1 MSKGNIKVQA
11 ENIFPIIK
19 RFLYSDQEIFLRELV
34 SNSVDA
40 CMKLR
45 TLSSIGEAKGDVG
58 ALQVEVI
65 IDKAAN
71 TLTVRDN
78 GIGMTGEEIE
88 KYIAQIAFS
97 GAEEFVNKYKD
108 KAEGIIGHFG
118 LGFFSAFMVSSKVE
132 VYSKSFKEGTEGARW
147 TCEGSTDYDLI
158 ADAKESR
165 GTDIVLHLSDDAKE
179 YLEESKI
186 NELLNKYCR
195 FLPMPIKFGT
205 KEEGEGENKVQ
216 VDNIVNNPNPL
227 WKKAPAD
234 LTLEDYNNF
243 YRELYP
249 MTFEDPL
256 FNIHLNVDYPFNL
269 TGVLYFPKL
278 KKNLE
283 IQRNKIQLYSN
294 QVFVTDSVEGIV
306 PEFLMLLHGVLDS
319 PDIPLNVSRSYLQSD
334 QNVKKI
340 SNHITKKVADKLE
353 DLCKNNREEYAQKWD
368 DIKVFID
375 FGSLSEEKF
384 GERSSKFM
392 LFKNI
397 DGQYFLLDEYLEKIK
412 ATQTDKDNKTVVL
425 YSHSEVEHHAYIE
438 DAKAKGYDV
447 LIMDSPLTSHLL
459 NKLEQGTPDISFKR
473 IDADTLDKLISKE
486 EAQISKL
493 SKDEEEKLKPV
504 ITAQVE
510 AGKFTVVFESLSEKD
525 KPMFVTQSEFMRRMK
540 EMQAAGGGGMSMF
553 GNMPESYNL
562 VVNTNHPL
570 ISKILSE
577 TDESAQKTLAKQAAD
592 LALLSQGLLK
602 GKDLTE
608 FINRSVTLLQ

>member
-1 MSKGNIKVQA
+1 M
-11 ENIFPIIK
+11 
-19 RFLYSDQEIFLRELV
+19 
-34 SNSVDA
+34 
-40 CMKLR
+40 
-45 TLSSIGEAKGDVG
+45 
-58 ALQVEVI
+58 
-65 IDKAAN
+65 
-71 TLTVRDN
+71 
-78 GIGMTGEEIE
+78 
-88 KYIAQIAFS
+88 
-97 GAEEFVNKYKD
+97 
-108 KAEGIIGHFG
+108 
-118 LGFFSAFMVSSKVE
+118 
-132 VYSKSFKEGTEGARW
+132 
-147 TCEGSTDYDLI
+147 
-158 ADAKESR
+158 
-165 GTDIVLHLSDDAKE
+165 
-179 YLEESKI
+179 
-186 NELLNKYCR
+186 
-195 FLPMPIKFGT
+195 
-205 KEEGEGENKVQ
+205 
-216 VDNIVNNPNPL
+216 
-227 WKKAPAD
+227 
-234 LTLEDYNNF
+234 
-243 YRELYP
+243 
-249 MTFEDPL
+249 
-256 FNIHLNVDYPFNL
+256 
-269 TGVLYFPKL
+269 

-493 SKDEEEKLKPV
+493 SKEEEEKLKPV
-504 ITAQVE
+504 ISSQVE

-553 GNMPESYNL
+553 GNMPETYNL
-562 VVNTNHPL
+562 VVNSNHPL

-577 TDESAQKTLAKQAAD
+577 TDEAAQKTLAKQAAD

-608 FINRSVTLLQ
+608 FINRSVSLMQ

>member
-34 SNSVDA
+34 SNAVDA
-40 CMKLR
+40 CQKLK
-45 TLSSIGEAKGDVG
+45 TLSSLGEAQGDIG
-58 ALQVEVI
+58 DLQVEVLL
-65 IDKAAN
+65 DKEAK

-132 VYSKSFKEGTEGARW
+132 VYSKSFTEGSKGARW
-147 TCEGSTDYDLI
+147 ICEGSTDYDLQDEPK
-158 ADAKESR
+158 AER
-165 GTDIVLHLSDDAKE
+165 GTDIILHLTDDAKE
-179 YLEESKI
+179 YVEDYKI
-186 NELLNKYCR
+186 KELLDKYCR
-195 FLPMPIKFGT
+195 FLPIAIKFGT
-205 KEEGEGENKVQ
+205 LEETKDDLKVTI
-216 VDNIVNNPNPL
+216 DNIVNNPNPL
-227 WKKAPAD
+227 WKKGPAD
-234 LTLEDYNNF
+234 LTEADYNDF

-283 IQRNKIQLYSN
+283 LQKNKIQLYSN

-319 PDIPLNVSRSYLQSD
+319 PDIPLNVSRSYLQAD

-353 DLCKNNREEYAQKWD
+353 ELCKSNREDYAKKWD

-375 FGSLSEEKF
+375 YGTLSEEKF
-384 GERSSKFM
+384 GERSKKFM
-392 LFKNI
+392 LFKNVE
-397 DGQYFLLDEYLEKIK
+397 GAHFLFDEYLEKIK
-412 ATQTDKDNKTVVL
+412 ATQTDKDGKTVVL
-425 YSHSEVEHHAYIE
+425 YTHSETEHHAYLE
-438 DAKAKGYDV
+438 NAKERGYDV
-447 LIMDSPLTSHLL
+447 LVLDSPLSSHLL
-459 NKLEQGTPDISFKR
+459 NKLEQQNANVTFKR
-473 IDADTLDKLISKE
+473 VDADTLDKLIAKE
-486 EAQISKL
+486 EAQVSKL
-493 SKDEEEKLKPV
+493 SKEDEEKLKPV
-504 ITAQVE
+504 ITSQVE
-510 AGKFTVVFESLSEKD
+510 AGKYTVVFESLSEKE
-525 KPMFVTQSEFMRRMK
+525 KPMLITQSEFMRRMK
-540 EMQAAGGGGMSMF
+540 EMQATGGGGMSMF
-553 GNMPESYNL
+553 GSMPENYNL
-562 VVNTNHPL
+562 VVNSNHPL
-570 ISKILSE
+570 ISKILE
-577 TDESAQKTLAKQAAD
+577 EKDENVQKTLAKQAAD

-608 FINRSVTLLQ
+608 FINRSVDLIK

>member
-40 CMKLR
+40 CMKLK

>member
-34 SNSVDA
+34 SNAVDA
-40 CMKLR
+40 CQKLK
-45 TLSSIGEAKGDVG
+45 TLSSLGEAQGDIG
-58 ALQVEVI
+58 DLQVEVLL
-65 IDKAAN
+65 DKEAK

-132 VYSKSFKEGTEGARW
+132 VYSKSFTEGSKGARW
-147 TCEGSTDYDLI
+147 ICEGSTDYDLQDEPK
-158 ADAKESR
+158 AER
-165 GTDIVLHLSDDAKE
+165 GTDIILHLTDEAKE
-179 YLEESKI
+179 YVEDYKI
-186 NELLNKYCR
+186 KELLDKYCR
-195 FLPMPIKFGT
+195 FLPIAIKFGT
-205 KEEGEGENKVQ
+205 LEETKDDLKVTI
-216 VDNIVNNPNPL
+216 DNVVNNPNPL
-227 WKKAPAD
+227 WKKGPAD
-234 LTLEDYNNF
+234 LTEADYNDF

-283 IQRNKIQLYSN
+283 LQKNKIQLYSN

-319 PDIPLNVSRSYLQSD
+319 PDIPLNVSRSYLQAD

-353 DLCKNNREEYAQKWD
+353 ELCKSNREDYAKKWD

-375 FGSLSEEKF
+375 YGTLSEEKF
-384 GERSSKFM
+384 GERSKKFM
-392 LFKNI
+392 LFKNVA
-397 DGQYFLLDEYLEKIK
+397 GEYFLFDEYLEKIK
-412 ATQTDKDNKTVVL
+412 ATQTDKDGKTVVL
-425 YSHSEVEHHAYIE
+425 YTQSETEHHAYLE
-438 DAKAKGYDV
+438 NAKERGYDV
-447 LIMDSPLTSHLL
+447 LVLDSPLSSHLL
-459 NKLEQGTPDISFKR
+459 NKLEQQNANVTFKR
-473 IDADTLDKLISKE
+473 IDADTLDKLIAKE
-486 EAQISKL
+486 EAQVSKL
-493 SKDEEEKLKPV
+493 SKEDEEKLKPV
-504 ITAQVE
+504 ITSQVE
-510 AGKFTVVFESLSEKD
+510 AGKYTVVFESLSEKE
-525 KPMFVTQSEFMRRMK
+525 KPMLITQSEFMRRMK
-540 EMQAAGGGGMSMF
+540 EMQATGGGGMSMF
-553 GNMPESYNL
+553 GSMPENYNL
-562 VVNTNHPL
+562 VVNSNHPL
-570 ISKILSE
+570 ISKILE
-577 TDESAQKTLAKQAAD
+577 EKDENVQKTLAKQAAD

-608 FINRSVTLLQ
+608 FINRSVDLIK

>member
-34 SNSVDA
+34 SNAVDA
-40 CMKLR
+40 CQKLK
-45 TLSSIGEAKGDVG
+45 TLSSLGEAQGDIG
-58 ALQVEVI
+58 DLQVEVLL
-65 IDKAAN
+65 DKEAK

-132 VYSKSFKEGTEGARW
+132 VYSKSFTEGSKGARW
-147 TCEGSTDYDLI
+147 ICEGSTDYDLQDEPK
-158 ADAKESR
+158 AER
-165 GTDIVLHLSDDAKE
+165 GTDIILHLTDEAKE
-179 YLEESKI
+179 YVEDYKI
-186 NELLNKYCR
+186 KELLDKYCR
-195 FLPMPIKFGT
+195 FLPIAIKFGT
-205 KEEGEGENKVQ
+205 LEETKDDLKVTI
-216 VDNIVNNPNPL
+216 DNVVNNPNPL
-227 WKKAPAD
+227 WKKGPAD
-234 LTLEDYNNF
+234 LTEADYNDF

-283 IQRNKIQLYSN
+283 LQKNKIQLYSN

-319 PDIPLNVSRSYLQSD
+319 PDIPLNVSRSYLQAD

-353 DLCKNNREEYAQKWD
+353 ELCKSNREDYAKKWD

-375 FGSLSEEKF
+375 YGTLSEEKF
-384 GERSSKFM
+384 GERSKKFM
-392 LFKNI
+392 LFKNVA
-397 DGQYFLLDEYLEKIK
+397 GEYFLFDEYLEKIK
-412 ATQTDKDNKTVVL
+412 ATQTDKDGKTVVL
-425 YSHSEVEHHAYIE
+425 YTHSETEHHAYLE
-438 DAKAKGYDV
+438 NAKERGYDV
-447 LIMDSPLTSHLL
+447 LVLDSPLSSHLL
-459 NKLEQGTPDISFKR
+459 NKLEQQNANVTFKR
-473 IDADTLDKLISKE
+473 VDADTLDKLIAKE
-486 EAQISKL
+486 EAQVSKL
-493 SKDEEEKLKPV
+493 SKEDEEKLKPV
-504 ITAQVE
+504 ITSQVE
-510 AGKFTVVFESLSEKD
+510 AGKYTVVFESLSEKE
-525 KPMFVTQSEFMRRMK
+525 KPMLITQSEFMRRMK
-540 EMQAAGGGGMSMF
+540 EMQATGGGGMSMF
-553 GNMPESYNL
+553 GSMPENYNL
-562 VVNTNHPL
+562 VVNSNHPL
-570 ISKILSE
+570 ISKILE
-577 TDESAQKTLAKQAAD
+577 EKDENVQKTLAKQAAD

-608 FINRSVTLLQ
+608 FINRSVDLIK

>member
-34 SNSVDA
+34 SNAVDA
-40 CMKLR
+40 CQKLR
-45 TLSSIGEAKGDVG
+45 TLSSLGEAQGDIG
-58 ALQVEVI
+58 DLQVEVLL
-65 IDKAAN
+65 DKEAK

-132 VYSKSFKEGTEGARW
+132 VYSKSFKEGSKGARW
-147 TCEGSTDYDLI
+147 ICEGSTDYDLQDEPK
-158 ADAKESR
+158 ANR
-165 GTDIVLHLSDDAKE
+165 GTDIILHLTDDAKE
-179 YLEESKI
+179 YLEDYKI
-186 NELLNKYCR
+186 KELLDKYCR
-195 FLPMPIKFGT
+195 FLPIAIKFGMT
-205 KEEGEGENKVQ
+205 DQGEGDDKIQ

-227 WKKAPAD
+227 WKKGPAD
-234 LTLEDYNNF
+234 LTEADYNDF

-283 IQRNKIQLYSN
+283 LQKNKIQLYSN

-319 PDIPLNVSRSYLQSD
+319 PDIPLNVSRSYLQAD

-353 DLCKNNREEYAQKWD
+353 ELCKSNREDYAKKWD

-375 FGSLSEEKF
+375 YGTLSEEKF
-384 GERSSKFM
+384 GERSKKFM
-392 LFKNI
+392 LFKNVA
-397 DGQYFLLDEYLEKIK
+397 GEYFLFDEYLEKIK
-412 ATQTDKDNKTVVL
+412 ATQTDKDGKTVVL
-425 YSHSEVEHHAYIE
+425 YTHSETEHHAYLE
-438 DAKAKGYDV
+438 NAKERGYDV
-447 LIMDSPLTSHLL
+447 LVLDSPLSSHLL
-459 NKLEQGTPDISFKR
+459 NKLEQQNANVTFKR
-473 IDADTLDKLISKE
+473 VDADTLDKLIAKE
-486 EAQISKL
+486 EAQVSKL
-493 SKDEEEKLKPV
+493 SKEDEEKLKPV
-504 ITAQVE
+504 ITSQVE
-510 AGKFTVVFESLSEKD
+510 AGKYTVVFESLSEKE
-525 KPMFVTQSEFMRRMK
+525 KPMLITQSEFMRRMK
-540 EMQAAGGGGMSMF
+540 EMQATGGGGMSMF
-553 GNMPESYNL
+553 GNMPENYNL
-562 VVNTNHPL
+562 VVNSNHPL
-570 ISKILSE
+570 ISKILE
-577 TDESAQKTLAKQAAD
+577 EKDESVQKTLAKQAAD

-608 FINRSVTLLQ
+608 FINRSVDLIK

>member
-34 SNSVDA
+34 SNAVDA
-40 CMKLR
+40 CQKLK

-58 ALQVEVI
+58 HLQVEVI
-65 IDKAAN
+65 LDKEAK

-147 TCEGSTDYDLI
+147 ICEGSTDYDLQTE
-158 ADAKESR
+158 AKETR
-165 GTDIVLHLSDDAKE
+165 GTDIILHLTDEAKE

-195 FLPMPIKFGT
+195 FLPMPIKFGMR
-205 KEEGEGENKVQ
+205 EEGEDKVQ

-227 WKKAPAD
+227 WKKSPTD
-234 LTLEDYNNF
+234 LIEADYNDF

-340 SNHITKKVADKLE
+340 SNHISKKVADKLE
-353 DLCKNNREEYAQKWD
+353 DLCKNNREDYAKKWD

-397 DGQYFLLDEYLEKIK
+397 EGQYFLLDEYLEKIK

-425 YSHSEVEHHAYIE
+425 YTHSEVEHHAYIE

-493 SKDEEEKLKPV
+493 TKEEEEKLKPV
-504 ITAQVE
+504 ISSQVE
-510 AGKFTVVFESLSEKD
+510 AGRFTVVFESLSEKD

-553 GNMPESYNL
+553 GNMPETYNL
-562 VVNTNHPL
+562 VVNSNHPL

-577 TDESAQKTLAKQAAD
+577 TDETAQKTLAKQAAD

-608 FINRSVTLLQ
+608 FINRSVNLLQ

>member
-34 SNSVDA
+34 SNAVDA
-40 CMKLR
+40 CQKLK

-58 ALQVEVI
+58 HLQVEVI
-65 IDKAAN
+65 IDKDAK

-118 LGFFSAFMVSSKVE
+118 LGFFSAFMVASKVE

-147 TCEGSTDYDLI
+147 ICEGSTDYELVK
-158 ADAKESR
+158 DAKENH
-165 GTDIVLHLSDDAKE
+165 GTDIILHLTDEAKE
-179 YLEESKI
+179 YLEDYKI

-205 KEEGEGENKVQ
+205 REEGEDKVK
-216 VDNIVNNPNPL
+216 VDNIVNNPSPL
-227 WKKAPAD
+227 WKKSPSD
-234 LTLEDYNNF
+234 LIEADYNDF

-283 IQRNKIQLYSN
+283 IQKNKIQLYSN

-353 DLCKNNREEYAQKWD
+353 DLCKNSREDYAKKWD
-368 DIKVFID
+368 DIKVFIEY
-375 FGSLSEEKF
+375 GTLSEEKF

-397 DGQYFLLDEYLEKIK
+397 NGDYLLLDEYLEKIK
-412 ATQTDKDNKTVVL
+412 ATQTDKDGKVVIL
-425 YSHSEVEHHAYIE
+425 YTHSEVEHHAYIE

-447 LIMDSPLTSHLL
+447 LILDSPLTSHLL
-459 NKLEQGTPDISFKR
+459 NKLEQSNKDVVFKR
-473 IDADTLDKLISKE
+473 IDADIIDKLISKD

-493 SKDEEEKLKPV
+493 SKEDEEKLKPV
-504 ITAQVE
+504 ISSQVE

-525 KPMFVTQSEFMRRMK
+525 KPMFITQSEFMRRMK
-540 EMQAAGGGGMSMF
+540 EMQATGGGGMSMF
-553 GNMPESYNL
+553 GNMPENYNL
-562 VVNTNHPL
+562 VVNSNHPL

-577 TDESAQKTLAKQAAD
+577 SNEATQKTLAKQAAD

-608 FINRSVTLLQ
+608 FINRSVELMK

>member
-34 SNSVDA
+34 SNAVDA
-40 CMKLR
+40 CQKLR
-45 TLSSIGEAKGDVG
+45 TLSSLGEAQGDIG
-58 ALQVEVI
+58 DLQVEVLL
-65 IDKAAN
+65 DKEAK

-132 VYSKSFKEGTEGARW
+132 VYSKSFKEGSKGARW
-147 TCEGSTDYDLI
+147 ICEGSTDYDLQDEPK
-158 ADAKESR
+158 AER
-165 GTDIVLHLSDDAKE
+165 GTDIILHLTDEAKE
-179 YLEESKI
+179 YVEDYKI
-186 NELLNKYCR
+186 KELLDKYCR
-195 FLPMPIKFGT
+195 FLPIAIKFGMT
-205 KEEGEGENKVQ
+205 EQGEGDDKIQ

-227 WKKAPAD
+227 WKKGPAD
-234 LTLEDYNNF
+234 LTEADYNDF

-283 IQRNKIQLYSN
+283 LQKNKIQLYSN

-319 PDIPLNVSRSYLQSD
+319 PDIPLNVSRSYLQAD

-353 DLCKNNREEYAQKWD
+353 ELCKSNREDYAKKWD

-375 FGSLSEEKF
+375 YGTLSEEKF
-384 GERSSKFM
+384 GERSKKFM
-392 LFKNI
+392 LFKNVE
-397 DGQYFLLDEYLEKIK
+397 GEHFLFDEYLEKIK
-412 ATQTDKDNKTVVL
+412 ATQIDKDGKTVVL
-425 YSHSEVEHHAYIE
+425 YTHSETEHHAYLE
-438 DAKAKGYDV
+438 NAKERGYDV
-447 LIMDSPLTSHLL
+447 LVLDSPLSSHLL
-459 NKLEQGTPDISFKR
+459 NKLEQQNANVTFKR
-473 IDADTLDKLISKE
+473 VDADTLDKLIAKE
-486 EAQISKL
+486 EAQVSKL
-493 SKDEEEKLKPV
+493 SKEDEEKLKPV
-504 ITAQVE
+504 ITSQVE
-510 AGKFTVVFESLSEKD
+510 AGKYTVVFESLSEKE
-525 KPMFVTQSEFMRRMK
+525 KPMLITQSEFMRRMK
-540 EMQAAGGGGMSMF
+540 EMQATGGGGMSMF
-553 GNMPESYNL
+553 GNMPENYNL
-562 VVNTNHPL
+562 VVNSNHPL
-570 ISKILSE
+570 ISKILE
-577 TDESAQKTLAKQAAD
+577 EKDENVQKTLAKQAAD

-608 FINRSVTLLQ
+608 FINRSVDLIK

>member
-493 SKDEEEKLKPV
+493 SKEEEEKLKPV
-504 ITAQVE
+504 ISSQVE

-553 GNMPESYNL
+553 GNMPETYNL
-562 VVNTNHPL
+562 VVNSNHPL

-577 TDESAQKTLAKQAAD
+577 TDEAAQKTLAKQAAD

-608 FINRSVTLLQ
+608 FINRSVSLMQ

>member
-34 SNSVDA
+34 SNAVDA
-40 CMKLR
+40 CQKLK

-58 ALQVEVI
+58 HLQVEVLL
-65 IDKAAN
+65 DKEAK

-147 TCEGSTDYDLI
+147 VCEGSTDYDLQ
-158 ADAKESR
+158 AEAKETR
-165 GTDIVLHLSDDAKE
+165 GTDIILHLTDEAKE
-179 YLEESKI
+179 YLEENKI
-186 NELLNKYCR
+186 KELLNKYCR
-195 FLPMPIKFGT
+195 FLPMPIKFGMR
-205 KEEGEGENKVQ
+205 EEGEEKVS

-227 WKKAPAD
+227 WKKGPAD
-234 LTLEDYNNF
+234 LIEADYNDF

-340 SNHITKKVADKLE
+340 SNHISKKVADKLE
-353 DLCKNNREEYAQKWD
+353 DLCKNNREDYAKKWD

-412 ATQTDKDNKTVVL
+412 ATQTDKDNKTIIL
-425 YSHSEVEHHAYIE
+425 YTHSEVEHHAYIE
-438 DAKAKGYDV
+438 DAKARGYDV

-486 EAQISKL
+486 ESQISKL
-493 SKDEEEKLKPV
+493 TKEEEEKLKPV
-504 ITAQVE
+504 ISSQVE

-553 GNMPESYNL
+553 GNMPETYNL
-562 VVNTNHPL
+562 VVNSNHPL

-577 TDESAQKTLAKQAAD
+577 TDEAAQKTLAKQAAD

-608 FINRSVTLLQ
+608 FINRSVSLMQ

>member
-195 FLPMPIKFGT
+195 FLPMPIKFGA
-205 KEEGEGENKVQ
+205 KEEGEGENKIQ

-397 DGQYFLLDEYLEKIK
+397 EGQYFLLDEYLEKIK

-562 VVNTNHPL
+562 VVNTSHPL

>member
-34 SNSVDA
+34 SNAVDA
-40 CMKLR
+40 CQKLK
-45 TLSSIGEAKGDVG
+45 TLSSVGEAQGDIG
-58 ALQVEVI
+58 DLQVEVLL
-65 IDKAAN
+65 DKEAK

-132 VYSKSFKEGTEGARW
+132 VYSKSFKEGSKGARW
-147 TCEGSTDYDLI
+147 ICEGSTDYDLQDEPK
-158 ADAKESR
+158 AER
-165 GTDIVLHLSDDAKE
+165 GTDIILHLTDDAKE
-179 YLEESKI
+179 YLEDYKI
-186 NELLNKYCR
+186 KELLDKYCR
-195 FLPMPIKFGT
+195 FLPVAIKFGT
-205 KEEGEGENKVQ
+205 LEEAKDDLKVTI
-216 VDNIVNNPNPL
+216 DNIVNNPNPL
-227 WKKAPAD
+227 WKKGPAD
-234 LTLEDYNNF
+234 LTEADYNDF

-283 IQRNKIQLYSN
+283 LQKNKIQLYSN

-319 PDIPLNVSRSYLQSD
+319 PDIPLNVSRSYLQAD

-353 DLCKNNREEYAQKWD
+353 ELCKSNREDYAKKWD

-375 FGSLSEEKF
+375 YGTLSEEKF
-384 GERSSKFM
+384 GERSKKFM
-392 LFKNI
+392 LFKNVV
-397 DGQYFLLDEYLEKIK
+397 GEYFLFDEYLEKIK
-412 ATQTDKDNKTVVL
+412 AAQIDKDEKTVVL
-425 YSHSEVEHHAYIE
+425 YTHSETEHHAYLE
-438 DAKAKGYDV
+438 NAKERGYDV
-447 LIMDSPLTSHLL
+447 LIMDSPLSSHLL
-459 NKLEQGTPDISFKR
+459 NKLEQQNTNVTFKR
-473 IDADTLDKLISKE
+473 IDADTLDKLIAKE
-486 EAQISKL
+486 EAQVSKL
-493 SKDEEEKLKPV
+493 SKEDEEKLKPV
-504 ITAQVE
+504 ITSQVE
-510 AGKFTVVFESLSEKD
+510 AGKYTVVFESLSEKE
-525 KPMFVTQSEFMRRMK
+525 KPMLITQSEFMRRMK
-540 EMQAAGGGGMSMF
+540 EMQATGGGGMSMF
-553 GNMPESYNL
+553 GSMPENYNL
-562 VVNTNHPL
+562 VVNANHPL
-570 ISKILSE
+570 ISKILQE
-577 TDESAQKTLAKQAAD
+577 KDESVQKTLAKQAAD

-608 FINRSVTLLQ
+608 FINRSVDLIK